1 MIEIPVHDIQGK
13 QIDTLQVDEA
23 LLGGEVRHA
32 LLKQAYVRFHANRR
46 QGTAST
52 RSRADT
58 SYSTR
63 KMYKQKG
70 TGSARRG
77 TAGTNIMYHGGHTF
91 AKSVRSFRQD
101 MPKKMRRLANRNALL
116 AKAVGGEIKIVDSRS
131 FEKPSTKVFSQLLS
145 ALNINRTCL
154 VALSS
159 TTSTEAKSAR
169 NVEHVSVTNAELL
182 NAFDVLNH
190 RFLLIDKATMQSVI
204 DKAQGKVNPVS
215 TNVEGE

>member
-23 LLGGEVRHA
+23 VLGGEVRHA
-32 LLKQAYVRFHANRR
+32 LLKQAYVRHHANRR
-46 QGTAST
+46 QGTAAT
-52 RSRADT
+52 RGRSDT
-58 SYSTR
+58 AYSTR
-63 KMYKQKG
+63 KLYKQKG

-91 AKSVRSFRQD
+91 AKSARDFSQD
-101 MPKKMRRLANRNALL
+101 MPKKMRRLANKNALL
-116 AKAVGGEIKIVDSRS
+116 AKAVDGEIKIVDTLS
-131 FEKPSTKVFSQLLS
+131 FEQPSTKQFSQLLS

-159 TTSTEAKSAR
+159 TTGVEAKSAR
-169 NVEHVSVTNAELL
+169 NVEHVSVTNIDRL

-190 RFLLIDKATMQSVI
+190 RFLLIDKASMQAVI
-204 DKAQGKVNPVS
+204 DKAQGKINTVT

>member
-52 RSRADT
+52 RGRGDT
-58 SYSTR
+58 AYSTR
-63 KMYKQKG
+63 KLYKQKG

-91 AKSVRSFRQD
+91 AKSARSFRQD
-101 MPKKMRRLANRNALL
+101 MPKKMRRLANFNSLL
-116 AKAVGGEIKIVDSRS
+116 AKAIDGEIKLVDSLS
-131 FEKPSTKVFSQLLS
+131 FAQPSTKQFSQLLA

-159 TTSTEAKSAR
+159 TTGVEAKSAR
-169 NVEHVSVTNAELL
+169 NVESVSVTNVNQL

-190 RFLLIDKATMQSVI
+190 RFLLLDKAGMQAVI
-204 DKAQGKVNPVS
+204 DKAQGKLNPVS
-215 TNVEGE
+215 TSVEGE

>member
-116 AKAVGGEIKIVDSRS
+116 AKAVDGEIKIVDSLS

>member
-13 QIDTLQVDEA
+13 QIETLQVDEA

-52 RSRADT
+52 RGRSGT
-58 SYSTR
+58 SYSTH
-63 KMYKQKG
+63 KLYKQKG

-91 AKSVRSFRQD
+91 AKSARSFRQD
-101 MPKKMRRLANRNALL
+101 MPKKMRRLANKNALL
-116 AKAVGGEIKIVDSRS
+116 AKAVDGEIKIVDSLS
-131 FEKPSTKVFSQLLS
+131 FDKPSTKQFSQLLS

-154 VALSS
+154 VVLSS
-159 TTSTEAKSAR
+159 TTGIEAKSAR
-169 NVEHVSVTNAELL
+169 NVDSVSVANVNQL

-190 RFLLIDKATMQSVI
+190 RFLLLDKAGMQALI
-204 DKAQGKVNPVS
+204 DGAQGNINPVS

>member
-23 LLGGEVRHA
+23 ILGGEVRHA

-116 AKAVGGEIKIVDSRS
+116 AKAVDGEIKIVDSLS